1 MRNMELVQEVHE
13 RLGPATAMI
22 YQITLDEVERKLKSN
37 KEGSSGISS
46 KIIPFLP

>member
-1 MRNMELVQEVHE
+1 MELVQEVHE

-22 YQITLDEVERKLKSN
+22 YQITLDEVERKLKTN

-46 KIIPFLP
+46 ELTPFSP